1 MAKCSN
7 VKNQHLSQL
16 HFGSVLYPQRSR
28 LIGVGRVLEAAR
40 KMKESWPIGSPCWIL
55 EQNLFLLSSLQASA
69 NLFCTVSL
77 NGGQS
82 SHFWVSVLFQMALD
96 ALGKVVL
103 LMSISDYLAGRRVL
117 LVAIVIP
124 ASFWNAREEWKKVI
138 SLIRGIVRYNYSR
151 WVGQN

>member
-1 MAKCSN
+1 MLICRNDPKIKW
-7 VKNQHLSQL
+7 VPQSQL
-16 HFGSVLYPQRSR
+16 KAGYTYKQVARQHTGTCLL
-28 LIGVGRVLEAAR
+28 LIKPFIATVGVGRVSEASR
-40 KMKESWPIGSPCWIL
+40 NIKESWPIGSPCWIL

-77 NGGQS
+77 NRRS

-103 LMSISDYLAGRRVL
+103 LMSISDYLAGRRML

-124 ASFWNAREEWKKVI
+124 ASF
-138 SLIRGIVRYNYSR
+138 
-151 WVGQN
+151 